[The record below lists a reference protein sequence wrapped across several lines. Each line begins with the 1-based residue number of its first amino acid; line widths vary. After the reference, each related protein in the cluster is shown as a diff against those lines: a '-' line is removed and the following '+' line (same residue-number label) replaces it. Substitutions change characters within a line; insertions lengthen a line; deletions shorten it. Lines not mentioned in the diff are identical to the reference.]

1 MIVVRAK
8 TAAINL
14 EMNPPEM
21 RKARIERAK
30 WSLMQKIMKD
40 YPADRYEEVLF
51 WVVPPPL
58 EKTYELAQQ
67 HKREDGEW
75 YFRGER
81 VPSEVVMN
89 YVTENYV
96 IVDVAARVWESN
108 DAYPEAEV
116 MAFPALK
123 EMNERGVQHGQ
134 GTRKTKDNDG

>member
-30 WSLMQKIMKD
+30 WSLMQKVMED
-40 YPADRYEEVLF
+40 YPADRYEEIVF
-51 WVVPPPL
+51 SVEPPPL

-75 YFRGER
+75 YFCGDR
-81 VPSEVVMN
+81 VSSEVVMN
-89 YVTENYV
+89 YVAENYV
-96 IVDVAARVWESN
+96 VVDVAARVWESN
-108 DAYPEAEV
+108 DTYPEAEA

-123 EMNERGVQHGQ
+123 EMDERGMQHGQ
-134 GTRKTKDNDG
+134 RPG